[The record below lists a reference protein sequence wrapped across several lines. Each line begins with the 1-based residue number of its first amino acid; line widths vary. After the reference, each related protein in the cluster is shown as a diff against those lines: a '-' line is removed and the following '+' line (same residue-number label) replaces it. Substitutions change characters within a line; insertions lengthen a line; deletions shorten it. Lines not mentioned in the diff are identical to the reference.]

1 MLKKLFALLLC
12 VVITLS
18 LGNSLLA
25 ELRGFTVSASN
36 TSINEDKQRLAELQN
51 KLNAIKNNIV
61 TLEQNKNNIDAQTQ
75 TMLQEKLLLE
85 QEYSLLNDQIN
96 TISAIISEYDG
107 ILDKTAEEKDAKEK
121 ELDLQLDEFGVLL
134 VELYKNSDYS
144 KFDIFLKSDSY
155 SSYVSY
161 VEYMEHILKSSD
173 AMIKQINENINTIEE
188 REKEYEDASL
198 KLTEKEKA
206 LKASQTELDKKNEE
220 LDKLLGENRDKL
232 EFTDQEKAQMKV
244 EEQNLLAEISKLQ
257 QQIQDKVSA
266 TYNGQFSWPFASNV
280 TFRITSRFGSRSNP
294 FNGSYEYHN
303 GLDIVCARGTAIRAV
318 DAGVVTYAGH
328 RGAFGNVVFIEHGGG
343 LTTIYA
349 HCDSLLVSAGTKVLR
364 DQVIARVGDTGQVT
378 GVHLHF
384 AVSKNGSY
392 VDPENYLPTYFTKGY

>member
-12 VVITLS
+12 VVITLGV
-18 LGNSLLA
+18 GNSLLA
-25 ELRGFTVSASN
+25 ELSGFAISAAG
-36 TSINEDKQRLAELQN
+36 TSINEDKQRLAELQA
-51 KLNAIKNNIV
+51 KLKAIKNNIS
-61 TLEQNKNNIDAQTQ
+61 TLDQSRENIDTQTQ

-96 TISAIISEYDG
+96 TISAIITEYDS
-107 ILDKTAEEKDAKEK
+107 ILDKTAEEKLAKEQ
-121 ELDLQLDEFGVLL
+121 ELGVQLDEFGVLL
-134 VELYKNSDYS
+134 VELYKNKDYS

-155 SSYVSY
+155 ASYVAY

-173 AMIKQINENINTIEE
+173 TMIQQINENITAIGE
-188 REKEYEDASL
+188 REKEYEEASL
-198 KLTEKEKA
+198 KLTEKEKE
-206 LKASQTELDKKNEE
+206 LKASQKELDSKNEE
-220 LDKLLGENRDKL
+220 LDRLLGENRDKL
-232 EFTDQEKAQMKV
+232 EFTEEEKAQMKV

-280 TFRITSRFGSRSNP
+280 DYRITSRFGSRTNP
-294 FNGSYEYHN
+294 FNGGYEHHN

-343 LTTIYA
+343 ITTIYA
-349 HCDSLLVSAGTKVLR
+349 HCDSLLVSAGAKVLK

-392 VDPENYLPTYFTKGY
+392 VNPEDYLPTYFTKGY